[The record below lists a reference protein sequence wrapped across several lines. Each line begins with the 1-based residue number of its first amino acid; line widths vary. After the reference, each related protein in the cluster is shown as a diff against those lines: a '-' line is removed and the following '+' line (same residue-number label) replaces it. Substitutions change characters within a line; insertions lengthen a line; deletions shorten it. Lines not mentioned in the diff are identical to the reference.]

1 MITYLVECV
10 DNGFSFEFDSLVKVC
25 EVFNLNQHNA
35 YNGIRNLQYNHQGKY
50 TPSSK
55 KNIKI
60 SKNDN

>member
-1 MITYLVECV
+1 MVTYLVECV
-10 DNGFSFEFDSLVKVC
+10 DNAFIFEFNSLIKLC
-25 EVFNLNQHNA
+25 EVFNLNEHNT
-35 YNGIRNLQYNHQGKY
+35 YNGIRNLQYNQQNKY